1 MITYDHEI
9 VTLYTPS
16 EIAAIQKRTL
26 RVLVLS
32 QIAGSAALAA
42 AVTVGAFVIQDIL
55 GQTTAWGGI
64 ASATV
69 TMGTAFMSQM
79 LARLI
84 NVRGRRNGLQTGYL
98 LAIFG
103 GFIAGYGAETKT
115 LWIFLLGLF
124 VFGNGQASNL
134 LSRYVAADLA
144 TSDERGRAMSRILF
158 ASTFGAVFGPLLI
171 KPAELA
177 GVQWFGWGQYT
188 GPWIFAGAFF
198 LTSLINTTLRL
209 RPDPLE
215 VAGRLNRQAEAGAPT
230 RLFSDAVRA
239 IRNSGDAQIAVIAM
253 VISQMAMVAVMT
265 MTPVHLRLHDHE
277 TVSAYIISLHIAGM
291 YAFSPLVGRFADKR
305 GRLTTIQVGALVLMG
320 ATVLSSFAGDSP
332 VLLFPALW
340 MLGVGWSFG
349 LIGGSSLLVDSI
361 DHQIRVRV
369 QGAADLMMSFCGGL
383 AGFSSGFI
391 RKAVGYH
398 VLSNVGTVLAGILLV
413 AVMWKKFGISRE
425 AVAA

>member
-1 MITYDHEI
+1 M
-9 VTLYTPS
+9 
-16 EIAAIQKRTL
+16 
-26 RVLVLS
+26 S

-79 LARLI
+79 LARLM

-124 VFGNGQASNL
+124 LFGNGQASNL
-134 LSRYVAADLA
+134 LSRYAAADLA

-171 KPAELA
+171 KPAEQA
-177 GVQWFGWGQYT
+177 GVHWFGWSQYT
-188 GPWIFAGAFF
+188 GPWIFAGVFF

-230 RLFSDAVRA
+230 RLFSDAVKA
-239 IRNSGDAQIAVIAM
+239 IRTSGDAQIAVIAM

-320 ATVLSSFAGDSP
+320 ATVLSSLAGDSP

-361 DHQIRVRV
+361 DQQIRVRV
-369 QGAADLMMSFCGGL
+369 KGAADLMMSFCGGL

-398 VLSNVGTVLAGILLV
+398 VLSNVGTVLAGILFV
-413 AVMWKKFGISRE
+413 VVMWKKSRISGE
-425 AVAA
+425 SVVA

>member
-1 MITYDHEI
+1 
-9 VTLYTPS
+9 
-16 EIAAIQKRTL
+16 
-26 RVLVLS
+26 
-32 QIAGSAALAA
+32 
-42 AVTVGAFVIQDIL
+42 
-55 GQTTAWGGI
+55 
-64 ASATV
+64 
-69 TMGTAFMSQM
+69 
-79 LARLI
+79 
-84 NVRGRRNGLQTGYL
+84 
-98 LAIFG
+98 
-103 GFIAGYGAETKT
+103 
-115 LWIFLLGLF
+115 LF

-134 LSRYVAADLA
+134 LSRYAAADLA

-171 KPAELA
+171 KPAEQA

-188 GPWIFAGAFF
+188 GPWIFAGVFF
-198 LTSLINTTLRL
+198 LTSFINTTLRL

-215 VAGRLNRQAEAGAPT
+215 VAGRLNRQAEVGEPT
-230 RLFSDAVRA
+230 RLFSDAVKA
-239 IRNSGDAQIAVIAM
+239 IRMSGDAQIAVIAM

-320 ATVLSSFAGDSP
+320 ATVLSSLAGDSP

-361 DHQIRVRV
+361 DQQIRVRV

-398 VLSNVGTVLAGILLV
+398 VLSNIGTVLAGVLLV
-413 AVMWKKFGISRE
+413 IVMWKKLGKMRQTV
-425 AVAA
+425 AV

>member
-1 MITYDHEI
+1 
-9 VTLYTPS
+9 
-16 EIAAIQKRTL
+16 L

-79 LARLI
+79 LARLM
-84 NVRGRRNGLQTGYL
+84 NVRGRRNGLQAGYL

-134 LSRYVAADLA
+134 LSRYAAADLA
-144 TSDERGRAMSRILF
+144 TTDQRGRAMSRILF

-171 KPAELA
+171 KPAEQA
-177 GVQWFGWGQYT
+177 GMNWFGWGQYT
-188 GPWIFAGAFF
+188 GPWIFAGVFF

-215 VAGRLNRQAEAGAPT
+215 VAGRLNRQADVGAPT
-230 RLFSDAVRA
+230 RLFSDAVKA
-239 IRNSGDAQIAVIAM
+239 IRMSGDAKIAVIAM

-320 ATVLSSFAGDSP
+320 ATVLSSLAGDSP

-361 DHQIRVRV
+361 DQQIRVRV

-413 AVMWKKFGISRE
+413 VVMWKKSQDSVE
-425 AVAA
+425 TVNA

>member
-1 MITYDHEI
+1 
-9 VTLYTPS
+9 V
-16 EIAAIQKRTL
+16 
-26 RVLVLS
+26 S

-55 GQTTAWGGI
+55 GQTTAWGGV

-79 LARLI
+79 LARLM
-84 NVRGRRNGLQTGYL
+84 NVRGRRNGLQAGYL
-98 LAIFG
+98 FAIFG

-115 LWIFLLGLF
+115 LWIFLFGLF

-134 LSRYVAADLA
+134 LSRYAAADLA
-144 TSDERGRAMSRILF
+144 TTDQRGRAMSRILF

-171 KPAELA
+171 KPAEQA
-177 GVQWFGWGQYT
+177 GMQWFGWGQYT
-188 GPWIFAGAFF
+188 GPWIFAGVFF

-215 VAGRLNRQAEAGAPT
+215 VARRLNRQADVDAPT
-230 RLFSDAVRA
+230 NLFSDAFKA
-239 IRNSGDAQIAVIAM
+239 IQASGDAKIAVIAM

-291 YAFSPLVGRFADKR
+291 YAFSPLVGRFADRR
-305 GRLTTIQVGALVLMG
+305 GRLTTIQVGALILMG
-320 ATVLSSFAGDSP
+320 ATVLSSLSGDSP
-332 VLLFPALW
+332 ILLFPALW
-340 MLGVGWSFG
+340 LLGVGWSLG

-361 DHQIRVRV
+361 DQQIRVRV

-398 VLSNVGTVLAGILLV
+398 VLSNIGTLLAGVLLVIVMTKKATRSTETIGTV
-413 AVMWKKFGISRE
+413 
-425 AVAA
+425 